1 MRSASSGCDSRSC
14 RMSVATPRYYRRVP
28 LPPFNQYLGID
39 VTRMAGGEAEA
50 VVDLKPHHTNNRGVA
65 HGGVV
70 LSLLDSAMG
79 AAVISAIP
87 KEWWCATT
95 GLSVQFV
102 AGPRE
107 GKVTGI
113 GRVLKRG
120 KSVAFVHGE
129 AHDAT
134 GRLVAT
140 AQGTWHLWPYLPEMA
155 KPTSEPFVILKG
167 TGERLRVGKILAVG
181 RNYAAHNKE
190 MGTEAKIPP
199 VVFFKP
205 PSALVHDGGNVALP
219 RELGAVHHEVEM
231 VVVMGKS
238 GRGIVAAEALDHVL
252 GYAVGIDL
260 TLRDLQNE
268 AKKKGEPWDLAKGFD
283 GSAPVS
289 LVVPKEHAGDPG
301 DLPISLAVNGQVK
314 QSGSTKDMLHH
325 VSELVAL
332 ASRLITLER
341 GDLLFTGTP
350 EGVGPIV
357 PGDVVTARLGEIAEL
372 TITAS

>member
-1 MRSASSGCDSRSC
+1 M
-14 RMSVATPRYYRRVP
+14 P

-107 GKVTGI
+107 GRVVGV

-129 AHDAT
+129 AHDAS

-155 KPTSEPFVILKG
+155 KPASEPFVILKG
-167 TGERLRVGKILAVG
+167 SGERLRVGKILAVG

-190 MGTEAKIPP
+190 MGTDERTPP
-199 VVFFKP
+199 VLFLKP
-205 PSALVHDGGNVALP
+205 PSALVHDAGTVVLP
-219 RELGAVHHEVEM
+219 RDLGAIHHEVEM
-231 VVVMGKS
+231 VAVIGKS
-238 GRGIVAAEALDHVL
+238 GRAIPAERALDHL
-252 GYAVGIDL
+252 EGFAVGIDL
-260 TLRDLQNE
+260 TLRDLQND

-283 GSAPVS
+283 GAAPVS

-301 DLPISLAVNGQVK
+301 NLALTLAVNGETR
-314 QSGSTKDMLHH
+314 QSGSTAQMLHD
-325 VSELVAL
+325 VGELVAL

-350 EGVGPIV
+350 SGVGPVV
-357 PGDVVTARLGEIAEL
+357 PGDVLTARLGEIAEL
-372 TITAS
+372 TVTAR

>member
-1 MRSASSGCDSRSC
+1 
-14 RMSVATPRYYRRVP
+14 VP

-95 GLSVQFV
+95 GLSVQFL

-107 GKVTGI
+107 GKVVGV

-120 KSVAFVHGE
+120 RSVAFVHGE
-129 AHDAT
+129 AHDAS

-140 AQGTWHLWPYLPEMA
+140 AQGTWHLWPYLPEMQTPA
-155 KPTSEPFVILKG
+155 SEPFVILAG
-167 TGERLRVGKILAVG
+167 SGERLRVGKILAVG

-190 MGTEAKIPP
+190 MGTDERTPP
-199 VVFFKP
+199 VIFLKP
-205 PSALVHDGGNVALP
+205 PSALVHDGGTVALP
-219 RELGAVHHEVEM
+219 RDLGAIHHEVEM
-231 VVVMGKS
+231 VLVIGKT
-238 GRGIVAAEALDHVL
+238 GRAIPEAMALDHVL
-252 GYAVGIDL
+252 GFAVGIDL

-283 GSAPVS
+283 GAAPVS

-301 DLPISLAVNGQVK
+301 RLPLRLSVNGEVR
-314 QSGSTKDMLHH
+314 QSGSTAQMLHDAAG
-325 VSELVAL
+325 LVAL

-350 EGVGPIV
+350 EGVGPVV
-357 PGDVVTARLGEIAEL
+357 PGDVLEARLGDIASLTVTAR
-372 TITAS
+372 

>member
-1 MRSASSGCDSRSC
+1 
-14 RMSVATPRYYRRVP
+14 VP

-39 VTRMAGGEAEA
+39 VTRMASGEAEA

-87 KEWWCATT
+87 AEWWCATT

-107 GKVTGI
+107 GKVVGV

-129 AHDAT
+129 AHDAS

-140 AQGTWHLWPYLPEMA
+140 AQGTWHLWPYLPEVA
-155 KPTSEPFVILKG
+155 KPANEPFVILKG

-190 MGTEAKIPP
+190 MGTDEKIPP
-199 VVFFKP
+199 VLFLKP
-205 PSALVHDGGNVALP
+205 PSALVHDGGTVSLP
-219 RELGAVHHEVEM
+219 RDLGAIHHEVEM
-231 VVVMGKS
+231 VVVIGKR

-252 GYAVGIDL
+252 GFAVGIDL

-289 LVVPKEHAGDPG
+289 LVVPKEQAGDIGNIP
-301 DLPISLAVNGQVK
+301 LTLEVNGATK
-314 QSGSTKDMLHH
+314 QSGSTGDMLHE
-325 VSELVAL
+325 VGELVAL

-350 EGVGPIV
+350 EGVGPVV
-357 PGDVVTARLGEIAEL
+357 PGDVLRARLGAIAEL
-372 TITAS
+372 SVTAG